1 MREFRYSALTAGG
14 QTVSGVRK
22 ATSAEELAGELLQQ
36 GLVVLGTK
44 PTLGS
49 WASRYSPG
57 RRKALK
63 ELREFTQHMAT
74 CLGAGIT
81 AVSAIG
87 DYMETTEGL
96 FHDVLS
102 DIKGDVS
109 SGTQLDEAL
118 ARHPD
123 IFSPIYLALVAAGQ
137 NSGALDDSFT
147 ELVAYLEWN
156 DDLRSQ
162 TTQALIYPAML
173 LTGIIG
179 LFLLMMFFVMPRFE
193 SMFAGAN
200 FELPTLTVKVMG
212 LGAFMGQWWWAIF
225 GGIAA
230 VVISL
235 QTYFATEAGALRRDG
250 WLLRI
255 PVIGAF
261 QRKLALSR
269 FAKTFAVITASGVD
283 LLRLLDLMQG
293 VVGNRVMARALATI
307 RQRVATGESLSEAFS
322 DAEIFP
328 PLVQRLVAVGEKT
341 GSLDTSLMKVSEH
354 LDKEI
359 PRDLKKAFT
368 LFEGIVIA
376 ALGVL
381 VCVAA
386 LSLLMPIMS
395 IRADIG
401 G

>member
-1 MREFRYSALTAGG
+1 MREYRYNALTASG
-14 QTVSGVRK
+14 QTVSGVRR
-22 ATSAEELAGELLQQ
+22 ALDPEELAGDLLQQ
-36 GLVVLGTK
+36 GLVMLGSK

-49 WASRYSPG
+49 WGQMFSPG
-57 RRKALK
+57 RRAARK
-63 ELREFTQHMAT
+63 ELRDFTQHMAT

-87 DYMETTEGL
+87 DYQETTEGV
-96 FHDVLS
+96 FHEILG

-109 SGTQLDEAL
+109 SGTQLDDAL
-118 ARHPD
+118 SRHPD
-123 IFSPIYLALVAAGQ
+123 LFGPVYLALIAAGQ
-137 NSGALDDSFT
+137 NSGSLDSSFE
-147 ELVAYLEWN
+147 ELVSYLEWS

-179 LFLLMMFFVMPRFE
+179 LFFLMMFFVMPRFA
-193 SMFAGAN
+193 SIFDSAN
-200 FELPTLTVKVMG
+200 FELPTLTVKVMA

-225 GGIAA
+225 GGMAA
-230 VVISL
+230 IFVSL
-235 QTYFATEAGALRRDG
+235 KTYFDTETGAYRRDS
-250 WLLRI
+250 WLLQI
-255 PVIGAF
+255 PVVGLF

-269 FAKTFAVITASGVD
+269 FAKTFALIFASGVD
-283 LLRLLDLMQG
+283 LLRLLDLMRG
-293 VVGNRVMARALATI
+293 VVGNRVMAKELVVI
-307 RQRVATGESLSEAFS
+307 RHRVSTGESLSEAFS
-322 DAEIFP
+322 DADIFP

-376 ALGVL
+376 VLGVL

-395 IRADIG
+395 ISSGVG